1 MDSNGV
7 LVHHPGS
14 LGAAAAVLGAELPC
28 GNRVLAKYT
37 LKSAQSV
44 HHFDGVM
51 SHSFKSSRLSRYD
64 SEPKLPLLLV
74 RTQTRDI

>member
-1 MDSNGV
+1 MYSNGV

-28 GNRVLAKYT
+28 SNRVLAKYT
-37 LKSAQSV
+37 LKSAKSV

-51 SHSFKSSRLSRYD
+51 SHNFKC
-64 SEPKLPLLLV
+64 
-74 RTQTRDI
+74 TF

>member
-1 MDSNGV
+1 MYSNGV

-28 GNRVLAKYT
+28 SNRVLAKYT
-37 LKSAQSV
+37 LKSAKSV

-51 SHSFKSSRLSRYD
+51 SHAFKC
-64 SEPKLPLLLV
+64 
-74 RTQTRDI
+74 TF